1 MRLAVKL
8 RSSGACT
15 KTMSSAYFSNPAMI
29 VAAFIED
36 RIKTGAQDPLTETA
50 RLTSLSNVQNDLAT
64 RVWAL
69 AFEHFVRN
77 PSGLER

>member
-1 MRLAVKL
+1 
-8 RSSGACT
+8 
-15 KTMSSAYFSNPAMI
+15 MI